1 MKHLLNFI
9 QGMYKIVIV
18 IFTALL
24 FLIVAYNVASRY
36 LFNNSIVWAD
46 ELSRFI
52 FIWMNLLGM
61 ISVFQNDEL
70 VKLDIF
76 SARIR
81 NLRWGKNILDI
92 IEFLFVGGVLLLLTF
107 YSFQFISIM
116 NHVSASLVI
125 PMKIVYSIL
134 PISMSFMFIGNIVK
148 FINIIKNNRRE

>member
-1 MKHLLNFI
+1 MKHLLYFI
-9 QGMYKIVIV
+9 EGMYKVVIV

-24 FLIVAYNVASRY
+24 FFIVAYNVASRY

-52 FIWMNLLGM
+52 FIWMNLLGI

-70 VKLDIF
+70 VKLDII

-81 NLRWGKNILDI
+81 KLRWGKNVLDI
-92 IEFLFVGGVLLLLTF
+92 VEFLLVGGVLLLLTF
-107 YSFQFISIM
+107 YSFQFISVM
-116 NHVSASLVI
+116 NHVSASLVV

-148 FINIIKNNRRE
+148 FINIIKNNRR